1 MSKQYPHDTAH
12 GSRRALLKA
21 GVAVGAIGGLGML
34 AELAKVPVELAATP
48 ANLSPALPAGKANAI
63 TWQNWSGIQSCH
75 PLGINSPA
83 NESAIADLFKQ
94 SSGTIRCVG
103 AGHSFVP
110 LVPTDGTI
118 VSLDKMSGIID
129 RHDHLVRVQAG
140 TRLAQLARELDG
152 IGLAMHNQPDIDAQ
166 SFAGAIS
173 TATHGTGKEL
183 PALHAKVQALRLLTP
198 TGEILTCDANTNADL
213 LQAARVSLG
222 SLGVITEVTLEA
234 VPAYYLQRKVWLRPV
249 DDMLAMAHDLANQHR
264 HFEFYYLPFTGYA
277 AAITHNIVNDEK
289 IVRPESGDEA
299 MLHDL
304 RQLRDWM
311 GRFPDLRRWLAK
323 KLIDP
328 QQVELAQDKSWK
340 LLSTSRPT
348 KFNES
353 ECHVPQEHGIN
364 CVREVI
370 QKLEQRHDVFFP
382 LEFRFVKADDAW
394 LSPFYQRETCSI
406 AVHAAAGEA
415 YQYLVQDIAPIFRK
429 YQGRPHWG
437 KLHAHQAAD
446 LSNLYPRW
454 KDFLAIREHCDPHG
468 RMLNPHL
475 RQVFG
480 VSA

>member
-1 MSKQYPHDTAH
+1 MSKPNQDEAPQP
-12 GSRRALLKA
+12 SRRSVLKA
-21 GVAVGAIGGLGML
+21 GVAIGAVGAVGGLGVL
-34 AELAKVPVELAATP
+34 AELTKVPVELATP
-48 ANLSPALPAGKANAI
+48 PTALPPTTIA
-63 TWQNWSGIQSCH
+63 TTSWHNWSGIEVCQ
-75 PLGINSPA
+75 PRAINSPA
-83 NESAIADLFKQ
+83 NEKAIAELFQQ

-103 AGHSFVP
+103 AGHSFMP
-110 LVPTDGTI
+110 LVPTDGII

-129 RHDHLVRVQAG
+129 HQEHLVRLQAG
-140 TRLAQLARELDG
+140 TRLAQLARELES

-173 TATHGTGKEL
+173 TATHGTGKYL
-183 PALHAKVQALRLLTP
+183 PALHANVQALRLLTP
-198 TGEILTCDANTNADL
+198 DGETLICDGNKNVDL
-213 LQAARVSLG
+213 LKAARVSLG

-234 VPAYYLQRKVWLRPV
+234 VPAYRLQRKVWLKPV
-249 DDMLAMAHDLANQHR
+249 DEMLTIAYDLASQHR

-277 AAITHNIVNDEK
+277 AAITHDIAPDDK
-289 IVRPESGDEA
+289 TLRPESGDEA

-311 GRFPDLRRWLAK
+311 GRFPDLRRWVAK

-328 QQVELAQDKSWK
+328 NQVELAQDQSWK

-353 ECHVPQEHGIN
+353 ECHVPQEHGVE

-370 QKLEQRHDVFFP
+370 HKLEQRHDVFFP

-394 LSPFYQRETCSI
+394 LSPFYQRESCSI
-406 AVHAAAGEA
+406 AIHAAAGEA
-415 YQYLVQDIAPIFRK
+415 YQYLVQDIAPIFRR

-437 KLHAHQAAD
+437 KLHAHQSVD
-446 LSNLYPRW
+446 FSSLYPRW
-454 KDFLAIREHCDPHG
+454 KDFLAVREHCEPHG
-468 RMLNPHL
+468 RMLNAHL